1 MQGLHI
7 LNQFAPLLI
16 KFVSNAC
23 IFLWTYDV
31 SGIQSLLQLFENM
44 ALGDF
49 VRVHFKAEWTKIYLL
64 QTFLY
69 HTQGCH
75 LLSNKQHTLA
85 LEQGIGYKIRN
96 GLRLTRSRRAV

>member
-7 LNQFAPLLI
+7 LNQFASLLI

-31 SGIQSLLQLFENM
+31 SGIQSLLQLFEYM

-49 VRVHFKAEWTKIYLL
+49 V
-64 QTFLY
+64 
-69 HTQGCH
+69 
-75 LLSNKQHTLA
+75 
-85 LEQGIGYKIRN
+85 
-96 GLRLTRSRRAV
+96 